1 MKAGNRPFYVG
12 HILLN
17 KIPSFLFFIT
27 REDSNSCTHA
37 YYTVSNHLSNS
48 QGQNSIPLALYF
60 CEVLEYLSSPQLYT
74 GLWDCFHVSFLILG
88 VNSWRSKGLHS
99 TLNHI
104 GPLCLELQPFL
115 HQLLSFFPFPLEG
128 HICYSLF

>member
-60 CEVLEYLSSPQLYT
+60 CEVLEYLSSPFNSTQVCGT
-74 GLWDCFHVSFLILG
+74 VFHVSFLILG

-115 HQLLSFFPFPLEG
+115 HQLLSFFPFPL
-128 HICYSLF
+128 